1 MPSETYSTFNYVR
14 LINISVKVPLLQ
26 FLKPGINLET
36 LALEDSLDTNIPKFT
51 LLKLSA
57 VL

>member
-36 LALEDSLDTNIPKFT
+36 LALDDSLDTNIPKFT